1 MSNHRVVVI
10 GSGFGGLT
18 TVSRFSAVVKI
29 GPLQFGGF
37 FGWTAWLALHLAR
50 MVGFKSKITTL
61 ISWTFTFLTMKRG
74 QLTITEQQIFTRVA
88 AQRTPVRSVS

>member
-1 MSNHRVVVI
+1 M
-10 GSGFGGLT
+10 GSMA

-37 FGWTAWLALHLAR
+37 FGWAAWLALHLSR

-61 ISWTFTFLTMKRG
+61 ISWTVTFLTMKRG
-74 QLTITEQQIFTRVA
+74 QLTITEQQFYARNRMDRISRPKTSARAV
-88 AQRTPVRSVS
+88 VRAPIH